1 MYWAE
6 KSKYCF
12 PKLLRSPLYIIAS
25 PLALLIFLTMRLIK
39 NFFIL
44 RIDKFISHRLG
55 HFTCNV
61 EIYLLEKELGINVP
75 SGPYFDVWYHSIPI
89 CNKQL
94 ASMWSRLLYIGPR
107 IIFKMVDK
115 LNSMIPGGMIHK
127 IRAKEESILPINPS
141 PEQNFI
147 DLRKNH
153 NYSPYLDN
161 TPPHL
166 NFLPKEEQ
174 RGEAGLRAMGI
185 PKGAQF
191 VVLIVRDSA
200 YLDHQSKSQNLV
212 VDWSYHDYRDCDVQ
226 NYILAAEELVARGYY
241 VIRMGA
247 LVKEAMNV
255 DHAMIIDYATNGMRS
270 DFMDIYLGAKCKFC
284 ISNGT
289 GYEGIPYIFRK
300 PIVFY
305 RPCTFGVHQYL
316 QCECLGY
323 HQETLV
329 A

>member
-1 MYWAE
+1 MQSE
-6 KSKYCF
+6 
-12 PKLLRSPLYIIAS
+12 
-25 PLALLIFLTMRLIK
+25 
-39 NFFIL
+39 
-44 RIDKFISHRLG
+44 RIG
-55 HFTCNV
+55 HFAINT
-61 EIYLLEKELGINVP
+61 ELYLCELDNNINKP
-75 SGPYFDVWYHSIPI
+75 QGPYLDLWYHNWPI
-89 CNKQL
+89 SNRQL
-94 ASMWSRLLYIGPR
+94 KLMWNRLLYVGPR
-107 IIFKMVDK
+107 FFVTPLDRIIS
-115 LNSMIPGGMIHK
+115 LSNNSAHRIASTLFEDRDVQH
-127 IRAKEESILPINPS
+127 
-141 PEQNFI
+141 F
-147 DLRKNH
+147 
-153 NYSPYLDN
+153 LDN

-200 YLDHQSKSQNLV
+200 YLDRRLPWRS
-212 VDWSYHDYRDCDVQ
+212 WSYHDYRDSDVQ

-289 GYEGIPYIFRK
+289 GYDSIPHIFRR
-300 PIVFY
+300 PIVFIDFRSLGSY
-305 RPCTFGVHQYL
+305 QYL